1 MDNAAPTDGSVR
13 RAPFSDR
20 RAATFS
26 RGHSADTPALR
37 EPPGSGDASSPVWR
51 QSWSLPA
58 WGTAGRIPPEG
69 RSSVSIVR
77 ASNQPAFSKLPR
89 AALLT
94 IGLATLINLG
104 LFFVFTAA
112 GLITESVL
120 IPSPSG
126 ARPLIAFDVVI
137 ATVLGMLVAV
147 LVFAAI
153 IRFRGARAERTWQV
167 VAVIVLVLSFF
178 APITSIPGAP
188 LRYALALLPMHIV
201 AGVLAIW
208 VLPAL
213 TRE

>member
-1 MDNAAPTDGSVR
+1 M
-13 RAPFSDR
+13 
-20 RAATFS
+20 
-26 RGHSADTPALR
+26 
-37 EPPGSGDASSPVWR
+37 
-51 QSWSLPA
+51 
-58 WGTAGRIPPEG
+58 
-69 RSSVSIVR
+69 SIVR
-77 ASNQPAFSKLPR
+77 ASNQPALSKLPR

-126 ARPLIAFDVVI
+126 TRPLIAVDVVT
-137 ATVLGMLVAV
+137 ATVLWMLVAV

-153 IRFRGARAERTWQV
+153 IRFRGARVERTWQV
-167 VAVIVLVLSFF
+167 VAAIVLVLSFS
-178 APITSIPGAP
+178 APITGIPGAP
-188 LRYALALLPMHIV
+188 LRYVLALVAMHIV

-208 VLPAL
+208 MLPAL

>member
-1 MDNAAPTDGSVR
+1 MST
-13 RAPFSDR
+13 
-20 RAATFS
+20 
-26 RGHSADTPALR
+26 
-37 EPPGSGDASSPVWR
+37 
-51 QSWSLPA
+51 
-58 WGTAGRIPPEG
+58 
-69 RSSVSIVR
+69 VR

-120 IPSPSG
+120 IQSPSG
-126 ARPLIAFDVVI
+126 TRPLIAFDVVT

-153 IRFRGARAERTWQV
+153 SRFRGARAERTWQV
-167 VAVIVLVLSFF
+167 VAAVVLVLSFS
-178 APITSIPGAP
+178 APFTIPGAP
-188 LRYALALLPMHIV
+188 VTYVLALLLMHIV

-208 VLPAL
+208 MLPAL

>member
-1 MDNAAPTDGSVR
+1 
-13 RAPFSDR
+13 
-20 RAATFS
+20 
-26 RGHSADTPALR
+26 
-37 EPPGSGDASSPVWR
+37 
-51 QSWSLPA
+51 
-58 WGTAGRIPPEG
+58 
-69 RSSVSIVR
+69 VSTVR
-77 ASNQPAFSKLPR
+77 ATNQTALSKLPL

-126 ARPLIAFDVVI
+126 TRPLLAFDVV
-137 ATVLGMLVAV
+137 ASTVLGMLVGV

-167 VAVIVLVLSFF
+167 VAAIMLVLSFS
-178 APITSIPGAP
+178 APFTSIPGAP
-188 LRYALALLPMHIV
+188 LGYVLALVPMHIV

-208 VLPAL
+208 LLPAL

>member
-1 MDNAAPTDGSVR
+1 MSTI
-13 RAPFSDR
+13 RAS
-20 RAATFS
+20 
-26 RGHSADTPALR
+26 GQPAL
-37 EPPGSGDASSPVWR
+37 
-51 QSWSLPA
+51 
-58 WGTAGRIPPEG
+58 
-69 RSSVSIVR
+69 
-77 ASNQPAFSKLPR
+77 SKLPR

-126 ARPLIAFDVVI
+126 TRPLVAFDVVT

-153 IRFRGARAERTWQV
+153 IRFRGARAERTWPV
-167 VAVIVLVLSFF
+167 VAAIVLVLSF
-178 APITSIPGAP
+178 ASPVAVIPGAP
-188 LRYALALLPMHIV
+188 LGYLLALVAMHVV

-208 VLPAL
+208 MLPAL
-213 TRE
+213 TLSLIHI